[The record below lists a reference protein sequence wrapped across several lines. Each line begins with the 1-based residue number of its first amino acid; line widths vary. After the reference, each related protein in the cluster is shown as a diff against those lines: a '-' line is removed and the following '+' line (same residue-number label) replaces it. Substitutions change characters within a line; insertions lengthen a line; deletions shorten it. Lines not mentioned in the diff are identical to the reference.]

1 MESKPNYLKNY
12 RIVLYYFRDCYNLKI
27 SQIEFLFFVY
37 DLKYFTYCYVSDNYR
52 SSRTF
57 VDHTLPDL
65 FKKGYIA
72 VYQERAH
79 NRARKYKISQTGKL
93 LVSRFYR
100 ILEDKYFDNNKII

>member
-12 RIVLYYFRDCYNLKI
+12 RIVLYYFRDCYDLKI

-65 FKKGYIA
+65 FKKGYIDM
-72 VYQERAH
+72 VIH
-79 NRARKYKISQTGKL
+79 RKKMKEELFKILSL
-93 LVSRFYR
+93 L
-100 ILEDKYFDNNKII
+100 LKKKIWLLKKKQ